1 MTYEA
6 TKIELFGANNDGQ
19 PIDYVYSGTSM
30 ALKGTLVAI
39 SGATNGQRICSKA
52 LTHLEGAPIA
62 GVLSADASGAYVLGQ
77 DFPRVGVWTQGV
89 FQFRCSGASTAG
101 APIASVSEIGSENW
115 VMVCPMVNAASGGA
129 VKIGYAMNTG
139 VAQGNVG
146 YLTPVRVNL

>member
-6 TKIELFGANNDGQ
+6 TKIELYGANNDGN
-19 PIDYVYSGTSM
+19 PIDYTYSGTEM
-30 ALKGTLVAI
+30 ALKGTLVVI
-39 SGATNGQRICSKA
+39 SGCTNGQRIVSRA

-62 GVLSADASGAYVLGQ
+62 GILSADASGLYVLGV

-89 FQFRCSGASTAG
+89 FQMRCSGLCTAG
-101 APIASVSEIGSENW
+101 APIASVSEVGSANW
-115 VMVCPMVNAASGGA
+115 VMVSPSVTTASGGA
-129 VKIGYAMNTG
+129 VVFGYAMNVG